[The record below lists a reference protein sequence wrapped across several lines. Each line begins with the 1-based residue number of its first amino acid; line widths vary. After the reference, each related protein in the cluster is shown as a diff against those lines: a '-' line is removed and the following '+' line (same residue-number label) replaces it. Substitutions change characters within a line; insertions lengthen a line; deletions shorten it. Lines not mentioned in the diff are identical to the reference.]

1 MFLFIEEN
9 AEQVATYAANYIK
22 KRINDYNP
30 GPDNYF
36 IIGLPTGGT
45 PIQTYQKLIE
55 FVKAGELSFKY
66 VKSFNMDE
74 YVGLEEDHPQ
84 SYHTFMRENLF
95 QHIDIDLANT
105 NLLNGN
111 APDLTAECRRYE
123 ERILAE
129 GGIDLF
135 LGGMG
140 NDGHV
145 AFNEPCSSLASRT
158 RIKTLTSDTIV
169 ANARYFDNDVS
180 KVPKMSL
187 TVGVGTVF
195 DAREVLLLVTGESK
209 ALALHNCVEK
219 GSSHMW
225 TASVFQHHTNST
237 IVCDEAATMELKVK
251 TVKYFKD
258 TRNIINENFPSG
270 Q

>member
-1 MFLFIEEN
+1 MKLIIEDN
-9 AEQVATYAANYIK
+9 ADAVATYAANYIK
-22 KRINDYNP
+22 NRINNFNA
-30 GPDNYF
+30 GPNNYF
-36 IIGLPTGGT
+36 VIGLPTGGT
-45 PIQTYQKLIE
+45 PVKTYKKLIG
-55 FVKAGELSFKY
+55 FVQAGELTFKY

-74 YVGLEEDHPQ
+74 YVGLPEDHRQ
-84 SYHTFMRENLF
+84 SYHTFMKENLF
-95 QHIDIDLANT
+95 DHIDINLENT
-105 NLLNGN
+105 NILDGN
-111 APDLTAECRRYE
+111 AQDLEAECRAYE
-123 ERILAE
+123 EKIIAE

-135 LGGMG
+135 VGGMG

-145 AFNEPCSSLASRT
+145 AFNEPCSSLRSRT
-158 RIKTLTSDTIV
+158 RIKTLTSDTIKV
-169 ANARYFDNDVS
+169 NSRFFENDIS

-209 ALALHNCVEK
+209 ALAMHHVIEK

-237 IVCDEAATMELKVK
+237 IVCDEDATMELKVK

-258 TRNIINENFPSG
+258 TRSIIEQNFPLG
-270 Q
+270 E

>member
-1 MFLFIEEN
+1 MKLIIEPD
-9 AEQVATYAANYIK
+9 AEHVATYAADYIK
-22 KRINDYNP
+22 KRINAYGA

-36 IIGLPTGGT
+36 VLGLPTGGT
-45 PIQTYQKLIE
+45 PVKTYKKLIE

-66 VKSFNMDE
+66 VKTFNMDE
-74 YVGLEEDHPQ
+74 YVGLPEDHPQ
-84 SYHTFMRENLF
+84 SYHTFMFDNF
-95 QHIDIDLANT
+95 FKHIDINPANT
-105 NLLNGN
+105 HLLDGN
-111 APDLTAECRRYE
+111 AKDLTAECAAYE
-123 ERILAE
+123 ERILVE
-129 GGIDLF
+129 GGIELF

-169 ANARYFDNDVS
+169 TNSRFFNNDVS

-195 DAREVLLLVTGESK
+195 DARDVLLLVTGESK
-209 ALALHNCVEK
+209 ALALHHCVEK

-225 TASVFQHHTNST
+225 TASVFQHHVNST
-237 IVCDEAATMELKVK
+237 IVCDEDATMELKVK

-258 TRNIINENFPSG
+258 TREIIEKNFPGG